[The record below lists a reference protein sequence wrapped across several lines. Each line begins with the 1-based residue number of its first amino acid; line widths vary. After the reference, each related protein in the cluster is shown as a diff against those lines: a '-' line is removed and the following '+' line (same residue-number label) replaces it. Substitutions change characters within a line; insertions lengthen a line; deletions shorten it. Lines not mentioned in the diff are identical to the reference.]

1 MSIKSRDDLL
11 NKQAEVNEQIKSY
24 TCRVLVC
31 SGTGCIASGAQKIY
45 DEMATLCER
54 IDGVTVE
61 MQKDVPHVGVVKTG
75 CQGLCELGPLM
86 RIEPYDYQYVH
97 VQPEDCKE
105 IVEKTILEGKPVER
119 LFYNCLLYTS
129 PSPRDS

>member
-1 MSIKSRDDLL
+1 MRINSKEELQS
-11 NKQAEVNEQIKSY
+11 KKAEIEQNIQSF

-45 DEMATLCER
+45 EEMEILCR
-54 IDGVTVE
+54 DIDGVTVE
-61 MQKDVPHVGVVKTG
+61 MQKDIPHIGVIKTG

-86 RIEPYDYQYVH
+86 RIEPYNYQYVH

-105 IVEKTILEGKPVER
+105 IVERTTIFR
-119 LFYNCLLYTS
+119 F
-129 PSPRDS
+129 